1 MPCNDNTAPTG
12 RGKTSWKHSAN
23 ENLRTVCLHN
33 PPDFLFPSVKEFSF
47 LFLLGP
53 CTWLAAAAAKSLQ
66 SCPTLSDPMDCRL
79 PGSSIH
85 GIFQARVLEWDATAF
100 PGTWLAMI
108 ANFNS
113 LLIPNKPTLAGE
125 ITGSVFFLPVSSVT
139 QSCPTFC
146 DPMDCSTSG
155 FPVLHHL
162 PEFAPGANRPSGRR
176 CHPTIPS
183 SVVPFSS
190 CLQSFPAS
198 GSFPMS
204 QSFAPGGQS
213 IGASASVL
221 PVNIR
226 D

>member
-23 ENLRTVCLHN
+23 ENPRTLCLHN
-33 PPDFLFPSVKEFSF
+33 PPDFLFPSVKEFSS

-66 SCPTLSDPMDCRL
+66 SCPTLNDPMDCSL

-100 PGTWLAMI
+100 PGTWLAMV

-125 ITGSVFFLPVSSVT
+125 ITGSVFFFFPSQFSHSVMSDFLRPHGLQHFRLPCPSPSPRACSN
-139 QSCPTFC
+139 SC
-146 DPMDCSTSG
+146 
-155 FPVLHHL
+155 
-162 PEFAPGANRPSGRR
+162 PSGR
-176 CHPTIPS
+176 
-183 SVVPFSS
+183 
-190 CLQSFPAS
+190 
-198 GSFPMS
+198 
-204 QSFAPGGQS
+204 
-213 IGASASVL
+213 
-221 PVNIR
+221 
-226 D
+226 